1 MTSSDQRHPWTG
13 LSGLLLTAL
22 VVTGCGGDR
31 TYPVEG
37 KVLFKDGAPAK
48 ELAGYTVDFELASAE
63 KKISATG
70 EVREDGTFTV
80 GTFKGDDGAVVGK
93 HRVALSPPLATD
105 DRPMPR
111 AAIADRYRD
120 FKKSRLVVEIK
131 PGRNQVVL
139 EVERGKRPR

>member
-1 MTSSDQRHPWTG
+1 M
-13 LSGLLLTAL
+13 
-22 VVTGCGGDR
+22 
-31 TYPVEG
+31 
-37 KVLFKDGAPAK
+37 FKDGTPAR
-48 ELAGYTVDFELASAE
+48 ELAGYTVDFELESAE

-80 GTFKGDDGAVVGK
+80 GTFKGADGAVVGK

-120 FKKSRLVVEIK
+120 FKKSGLIVEIK
-131 PGRNQVVL
+131 PERNQVVL